1 MIVQTN
7 PDRRFELEKQLHEQY
22 SSNSNAHLH
31 IFLTFTATLFVL
43 FGTFGVV
50 FAKTI
55 PSGIKDSP
63 WFSIE
68 NFLWLSMVVMGIL
81 CFLTCLSVFL
91 GYAERRDQLQLFR
104 IRDKYGLKTVYST
117 PNNRRLAYYL
127 TGYYRLF
134 FTALLFS
141 QILVIASSLYKIS
154 QFAYQCGCRCFWC
167 DCPCYCRI
175 LCIVACFVYALCIVI
190 TICYVIKYYMNYLR
204 TEGRPKED
212 CGQNCEIVR
221 KQKKTDK
228 KTKDFYV
235 IISNGDFAICGKCID
250 GKYKINGPVCDD
262 LDRKFDIK
270 GNTISGVVIKPVS
283 MFYFWWDK
291 CWFPWLFGLLSTI
304 LSVFLIYGTIYIM
317 GLVL

>member
-1 MIVQTN
+1 MILQTN
-7 PDRRFELEKQLHEQY
+7 SDRRFELEKQLHEQY

-50 FAKTI
+50 FSKTI
-55 PSGIKDSP
+55 PQGIEDSP

-117 PNNRRLAYYL
+117 PYGRGIIYFL

-141 QILVIASSLYKIS
+141 QMLVIAASLYKIL
-154 QFAYQCGCRCFWC
+154 QFECICGCRCFWC
-167 DCPCYCRI
+167 CNYYDCRR
-175 LCIVACFVYALCIVI
+175 LWLLACFIYALCLVI
-190 TICYVIKYYMNYLR
+190 TIGYVIKYYMNYR
-204 TEGRPKED
+204 
-212 CGQNCEIVR
+212 C
-221 KQKKTDK
+221 TDK
-228 KTKDFYV
+228 RPNDDDYHKP
-235 IISNGDFAICGKCID
+235 ISKS
-250 GKYKINGPVCDD
+250 Y
-262 LDRKFDIK
+262 
-270 GNTISGVVIKPVS
+270 
-283 MFYFWWDK
+283 YWWNK

-304 LSVFLIYGTIYIM
+304 LSVFLIYVMIYIF
-317 GLVL
+317 GLVA